1 MGIRALPEGAQETG
15 RDVQQN
21 LQSCVGTEA
30 QRPQETAPRV
40 PSFQGGPCLS
50 WAWHGTWP
58 CKCTL
63 GTMAGTFPSSLG
75 SQGPVMPLACHGSV
89 V

>member
-15 RDVQQN
+15 PVVQRN

-30 QRPQETAPRV
+30 QRPQETASRV

-50 WAWHGTWP
+50 RAWRGSWP
-58 CKCTL
+58 CKRTL
-63 GTMAGTFPSSLG
+63 GMMAGTFPSSLG
-75 SQGPVMPLACHGSV
+75 RQGPAMPLACQGSV